1 MDEHG
6 RVWLPITVRGNRGE
20 TTLEAVV
27 DLGFTETMVLPIEI
41 AAPLGLELT
50 SSIPLELAD
59 GRIQTFFLFAA
70 IVVVGDLEVP
80 VDIIVTERG
89 DTVDRDGAFA
99 DFGWASLLF
108 ALTKERSPFQS
119 LQRKPFVLRQTCGRR

>member
-1 MDEHG
+1 MEWTGRMDEHG

-89 DTVDRDGAFA
+89 TPLIGTALLQTLDGHLSVRFDEGAVTLSVPSA
-99 DFGWASLLF
+99 
-108 ALTKERSPFQS
+108 
-119 LQRKPFVLRQTCGRR
+119 

>member
-1 MDEHG
+1 MELMGRMDEHG
-6 RVWLPITVRGNRGE
+6 RVWLPITVRGNCGE

-89 DTVDRDGAFA
+89 TPLIGTALLQTLDGHLSVRFDEGAVT
-99 DFGWASLLF
+99 LLVPS
-108 ALTKERSPFQS
+108 A
-119 LQRKPFVLRQTCGRR
+119 

>member
-1 MDEHG
+1 MELTGRIDEHG
-6 RVWLPITVRGNRGE
+6 RAWLSVTVRGNRGE

-27 DLGFTETMVLPIEI
+27 DLGFTETMALPIEI

-70 IVVVGDLEVP
+70 IVVVGELEVP

-89 DTVDRDGAFA
+89 MPLIGTALLQTLEGHLSVRFADGAVTL
-99 DFGWASLLF
+99 SVP
-108 ALTKERSPFQS
+108 SS
-119 LQRKPFVLRQTCGRR
+119 

>member
-1 MDEHG
+1 MELTGGMDEHG

-89 DTVDRDGAFA
+89 TPLIGTALLQTLDGHLSVRFDEGAVTLSVPSA
-99 DFGWASLLF
+99 
-108 ALTKERSPFQS
+108 
-119 LQRKPFVLRQTCGRR
+119 

>member
-1 MDEHG
+1 MELTGRMDEHG
-6 RVWLPITVRGNRGE
+6 RALLPVTVRGNRGE

-50 SSIPLELAD
+50 SSIPLELAE

-70 IVVVGDLEVP
+70 TVVMGDLELP

-89 DTVDRDGAFA
+89 MPLVGTALLQTLEGHLSVRFDEGAVTLSVPSA
-99 DFGWASLLF
+99 
-108 ALTKERSPFQS
+108 
-119 LQRKPFVLRQTCGRR
+119 